1 MEQRIAQPLVH
12 LAIGT
17 AMMLGAY
24 GLSDLLDRFIHPELI
39 FEIFGSFKLI
49 YLPHG
54 VQILLTWIYG
64 WMVVPVVLPAA
75 LLATFLII
83 GPEAFGPAM
92 VLLATL
98 KVITIPFTFDLFRL
112 AGIDARGQAMALNWK
127 VLFLIGLVASVFN
140 NLLRFWLACCGELSS
155 SELLLSYTGSIIGD
169 MIGVTVVMVGAVV
182 FFRAIR
188 LRH

>member
-1 MEQRIAQPLVH
+1 MEQRIAQPFIH
-12 LAIGT
+12 FAIGS
-17 AMMLGAY
+17 ALILGAY
-24 GLSDLLDRFIHPELI
+24 GLSDLLDRFIHPQML
-39 FEIFGSFKLI
+39 FEIFGSFKLV

-54 VQILLTWIYG
+54 VQILMTWVYG
-64 WMVVPVVLPAA
+64 WMVVPIILPAA
-75 LLATFLII
+75 LLATFLIVD
-83 GPEAFGPAM
+83 PENFRPAIL
-92 VLLATL
+92 LLATL
-98 KVITIPFTFDLFRL
+98 KVIAIPFTFDLFRL

-188 LRH
+188 VRN